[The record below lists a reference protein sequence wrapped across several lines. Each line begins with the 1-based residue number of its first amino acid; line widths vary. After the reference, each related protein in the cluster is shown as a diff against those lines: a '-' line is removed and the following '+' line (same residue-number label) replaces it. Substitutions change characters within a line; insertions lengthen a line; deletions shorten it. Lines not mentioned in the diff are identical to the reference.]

1 MYANIDESKDVLHSN
16 TDKGQFFSAKDAK
29 EYYDYETI
37 KKRES
42 DDPYEKKLRMIPE
55 VIYPEYKKGTK
66 SIYELA
72 DYYQIEVYL
81 IKEYI
86 KKVEKSDINKDT
98 KIQQDQKDKQE
109 HEHQHNERITELKL
123 TSLENKMMILE
134 EKLDYIISLMKK

>member
-1 MYANIDESKDVLHSN
+1 MYANVDESKNVLHSN

-72 DYYQIEVYL
+72 DYYQIEGYL
-81 IKEYI
+81 ITEYI
-86 KKVEKSDINKDT
+86 KKVETSKTNEV
-98 KIQQDQKDKQE
+98 DQKDKQE
-109 HEHQHNERITELKL
+109 NQEIKYNEKITELKL
-123 TSLENKMMILE
+123 SSLEKKMMILE
-134 EKLDYIISLMKK
+134 EKLDYVISLIKK